1 MKKSRLL
8 FAALAVATHAGAAY
22 KCVDEKGLTHIGDT
36 PPAGCANVLMHEV
49 SRNGQILRSIEPTM
63 TPEQL
68 RAKEEAA
75 AKKLEADRA
84 AAEQKRKDTALLST
98 FSSEKEFDVVRDR
111 NIEPLKARIKTG
123 HERIK
128 AADKRISELDEEME
142 FYKAGKSGKG
152 KKEREPPRML
162 LDEQERLK
170 AEKVSIGKS
179 ITASEKEIDE
189 TRAKFDTD
197 KRRWVALKSG
207 TRTIEAPAP
216 KPVAGVLG
224 PGAAGKAKCGD
235 KVYECPAGQTYAC
248 KVGRTVT
255 MVNCVVER

>member
-1 MKKSRLL
+1 MKKCLL
-8 FAALAVATHAGAAY
+8 LITALFATHAGAAY
-22 KCVDEKGLTHIGDT
+22 KCVDERGLTHVGDT
-36 PPAGCANVLMHEV
+36 PPAGCANVLMYEV
-49 SRNGQILRSIEPTM
+49 SRGGQILRSIEPTL

-68 RAKEEAA
+68 QAKEEAA
-75 AKKLEADRA
+75 ARKLEADKI

-98 FSSEKEFDVVRDR
+98 FATEKEFDVARDR

-123 HERIK
+123 QDRLK
-128 AADKRISELDEEME
+128 AADKRIVELDEEME

-152 KKEREPPRML
+152 KKDKEPPKAL
-162 LDEQERLK
+162 LEEQERLK
-170 AEKVSIGKS
+170 AEKVLIVKASA
-179 ITASEKEIDE
+179 ASEKEIEE
-189 TRAKFDTD
+189 TRIKFDTD
-197 KRRWVALKSG
+197 KKRWLALKSG
-207 TRTIEAPAP
+207 TKTIEAPGP

-248 KVGRTVT
+248 KVGTKVT

>member
-49 SRNGQILRSIEPTM
+49 SRSGQILRSIEPTM

-68 RAKEEAA
+68 KAKEEAA

-98 FSSEKEFDVVRDR
+98 FATEKEFDVARDR
-111 NIEPLKARIKTG
+111 NIEPLKGRIKTG
-123 HERIK
+123 QDRLK
-128 AADKRISELDEEME
+128 AADKRIAELDEEME

-152 KKEREPPRML
+152 KKEKEPPRAL
-162 LDEQERLK
+162 LEEQDRLK
-170 AEKVSIGKS
+170 AEKVSIGKT
-179 ITASEKEIDE
+179 IAASEKEIEE
-189 TRAKFDTD
+189 TRVKFDTD

-207 TRTIEAPAP
+207 TKVIEPPAA

-224 PGAAGKAKCGD
+224 PGAAGTAKCGD

-248 KVGRTVT
+248 KVGSRIT